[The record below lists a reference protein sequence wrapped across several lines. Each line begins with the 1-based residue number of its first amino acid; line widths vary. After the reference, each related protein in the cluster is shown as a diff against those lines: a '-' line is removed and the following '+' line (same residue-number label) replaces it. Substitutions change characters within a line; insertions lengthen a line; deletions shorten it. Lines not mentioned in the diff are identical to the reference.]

1 MIRTP
6 GWFWRIS
13 DSKYYTRRTSN
24 SLKLKQYVL
33 LIGSFHLSNP
43 RVGIRN
49 RWAGINMQVESRR
62 KYRFHRSNSLLGI
75 DKNIAMILL
84 KLVKFNYFMKFIN
97 FMKKFLLVRQKIRN
111 NSKISPQTFIDSR
124 NNETAMLLRCS
135 VISIQFGSRFLSPLD
150 LT

>member
-6 GWFWRIS
+6 GWFWRMT

-33 LIGSFHLSNP
+33 LIGSFRLSNP

-49 RWAGINMQVESRR
+49 RWAGINMQVESMR
-62 KYRFHRSNSLLGI
+62 KYRFHRYNSLLGI

-84 KLVKFNYFMKFIN
+84 KLVKFNYFMKF
-97 FMKKFLLVRQKIRN
+97 MKKILLVRQKIRN
-111 NSKISPQTFIDSR
+111 NSNNISTNIIDSR
-124 NNETAMLLRCS
+124 NNETAILLRCS
-135 VISIQFGSRFLSPLD
+135 VISSVLGFFRP
-150 LT
+150 